1 MTLSNYASI
10 QFLMSKHL
18 NSPHILFIN
27 KICHHFKVWRQFW
40 MKKWSQ
46 CDYKSKGRKQSTTPW
61 ILTGQRRSSSISNL
75 NDGNWSVSKSM
86 TVTGGCKIWCE
97 IYDEPTKYILYGAKI
112 MSYVHQWII
121 KLGRP
126 RLHRS
131 LRVLSRRGGRHPG
144 TWNHQVAPNTQHLAP
159 STLLIC

>member
-1 MTLSNYASI
+1 MTLFKFAPAQCLI
-10 QFLMSKHL
+10 SKHW

-46 CDYKSKGRKQSTTPW
+46 CDCKSKGRKQSTTLW

-75 NDGNWSVSKSM
+75 KDGKWSVSKSM
-86 TVTGGCKIWCE
+86 TATGGYKIRFE
-97 IYDEPTKYILYGAKI
+97 IYDESMKYILYSAKM
-112 MSYVHQWII
+112 MSNVHQWII

-131 LRVLSRRGGRHPG
+131 LRVLSGRSGRHPG
-144 TWNHQVAPNTQHLAP
+144 TWNHQVAPSILHLAP
-159 STLLIC
+159 SI